1 MCLSLTNA
9 AFAKDGKYPKHVCKE
24 IYDAIG
30 IFLFAADEAWKKNDE
45 ERARYAGAAANY
57 VTVCQVE

>member
-30 IFLFAADEAWKKNDE
+30 IFLFAADEAWKQTMKSEQDMLE
-45 ERARYAGAAANY
+45 LLQTTYLFVR
-57 VTVCQVE
+57 

>member
-30 IFLFAADEAWKKNDE
+30 IFLFAADEAWKQTMKSEQDMLE
-45 ERARYAGAAANY
+45 LLQ
-57 VTVCQVE
+57 TT